1 MFVRLAPI
9 ALLAALAVL
18 LVGGSAVASA
28 LPPLQADIESYGKP
42 FVCKGPINVNRV
54 IVNSPGGGNDA
65 LSLATG
71 CTGRIGYINL
81 SGPMADGIKV
91 QNASVNAAHDLVI
104 ESGFVHCGE
113 HLTGVHQDG
122 IQAMGGRDLD
132 LRNIAFNCLG
142 GGGGNY
148 FPAKGGQLVTNP
160 TRIICTHCAF
170 GPLHPNNIQVQDS
183 DQSGVR
189 DSLICR
195 PQSGRNPFIKGPKA
209 TNVVDVGNI
218 IAPLGDPRCIE
229 EGLINYV
236 EGTGP
241 PAPPPPSP
249 PQIQSDPGPIAGQG
263 YTQVFHDPFD
273 GTALDSSVWNPKEFW
288 ESEPRPGA
296 IVVSNGTV
304 KINNARPYLGDQSI
318 STGPYWGGEP
328 GKKAWKF
335 GYFEARMRFSGGK
348 GSWPAFWMISK
359 AHASWPSWPACPEPD
374 LNFEAST
381 SWSGWATTRRPI
393 TGRSTATR
401 ETSAVLRTATA
412 VSSSRIRMG
421 I

>member
-1 MFVRLAPI
+1 MLRIAPL
-9 ALLAALAVL
+9 ALLIVTVVALA
-18 LVGGSAVASA
+18 GGSIAGSA
-28 LPPLQADIESYGKP
+28 LPPLQPNIESYGKP
-42 FVCKGPINVNRV
+42 FVCKGPINVDS
-54 IVNSPGGGNDA
+54 ITVNSPGGGNDA
-65 LSLATG
+65 LSLSTG

-104 ESGFVHCGE
+104 ESGLVRCGE
-113 HLTGVHQDG
+113 HLAGVHQDG

-183 DQSGVR
+183 EQSGVR

-218 IAPLGDPRCIE
+218 IAPVGDPRCIE

-263 YTQVFHDPFD
+263 YPQVFHDPFD

-288 ESEPRPGA
+288 ESEPRPG
-296 IVVSNGTV
+296 
-304 KINNARPYLGDQSI
+304 R
-318 STGPYWGGEP
+318 
-328 GKKAWKF
+328 
-335 GYFEARMRFSGGK
+335 
-348 GSWPAFWMISK
+348 
-359 AHASWPSWPACPEPD
+359 
-374 LNFEAST
+374 
-381 SWSGWATTRRPI
+381 
-393 TGRSTATR
+393 
-401 ETSAVLRTATA
+401 
-412 VSSSRIRMG
+412 SSSRTER
-421 I
+421 